1 MAEMDVALAAFVFA
15 PALALGSF
23 LNVVA
28 ARLPERRSLVHP
40 RSACVSCGT
49 EIAWYDNLPL
59 VSFIALRGRCR
70 SCGTR
75 ISWRYPAV
83 ELATS
88 LLVVACFAR
97 FGLTGDAVVAA
108 YFCAA
113 LVVLSAID
121 AERRILPD
129 LIVLPSWGIVLA
141 ANIALHPDRAL
152 EFVVA
157 SLGAS
162 LFLFLA
168 LLAYPKGMGMGDVK
182 LALLLGAMLGKS
194 VLVGMMIGMLAA
206 LVYSTVLFARHGLG
220 ARKMAIPFGPFLAF
234 GAIVALFAGE
244 PVLDAYLGLF

>member
-1 MAEMDVALAAFVFA
+1 MDVALAAFVFP

-28 ARLPERRSLVHP
+28 ARLPERRSLIHP
-40 RSACVSCGT
+40 RSACVACGA
-49 EIAWYDNLPL
+49 EIAWYENLPL

-70 SCGTR
+70 SCNAR

-83 ELATS
+83 ELATA
-88 LLVVACFAR
+88 LLVVASFVR

-129 LIVLPSWGIVLA
+129 LIVLPSWGVVLT
-141 ANIALHPDRAL
+141 ANIALHPDRVL
-152 EFVVA
+152 EYVVA

-168 LLAYPKGMGMGDVK
+168 LVAYPKGMGMGDVK
-182 LALLLGAMLGKS
+182 LALLLGAALGKS
-194 VLVGMMIGMLAA
+194 VAVGMMIGMVAA
-206 LVYSTVLFARHGLG
+206 LLYSTVLFARHGLG

-244 PVLDAYLGLF
+244 RLLDTYLGLF

>member
-1 MAEMDVALAAFVFA
+1 MDVAIAAFVFA

-28 ARLPERRSLVHP
+28 ARLPERRSLVRP
-40 RSACVSCGT
+40 RSACVSCGS

-59 VSFIALRGRCR
+59 VSYAALRGRCR
-70 SCGTR
+70 SCGVR
-75 ISWRYPAV
+75 IGWRYPAV
-83 ELATS
+83 ELATAV
-88 LLVVACFAR
+88 LVAASFLR
-97 FGLTGDAVVAA
+97 FGFTGEAFVAA

-129 LIVLPSWGIVLA
+129 LIVLPSWALVLA
-141 ANIALHPDRAL
+141 AQIALDPGRTL
-152 EFVVA
+152 EWVAA

-168 LLAYPKGMGMGDVK
+168 LVAYPKGMGMGDVK
-182 LALLLGAMLGKS
+182 LALLLGAGLGKS
-194 VLVGMMIGMLAA
+194 VAVGMMVGMLAA

-234 GAIVALFAGE
+234 GAIVALFLGE
-244 PVLDAYLGLF
+244 PLLDAYLGLF